1 MKKLILL
8 SFFAVNILNAHAQ
21 VTGLDEKFNS
31 NCAVSGENYPNN
43 WSEYDIYSYPKIA
56 WTCGPTEGR
65 GTLPTT
71 TSPGIM
77 CNNYDDVNFYVDTAW
92 LFTPLLNLN
101 WISGDIYLQFDSK
114 FTNDA
119 ARLSLLVSNNY
130 QVGWPPDTVLNVH
143 TWYDVTSATT
153 PVLGNTGS
161 SDWVTHVVDLTP
173 YKASPMYVA
182 FRYTSNATSSGTW
195 IIDNVLTTQVPFTG
209 VPVVQKNALLLS
221 VVGNSTPDHIKL
233 SYNAPDVATY
243 KLEMYDI
250 MGRIIHQEAINAQLG
265 ASIYDINGLDLHQG
279 MYLLKMDDGANYS
292 IAKVMI
298 R

>member
-8 SFFAVNILNAHAQ
+8 SFFAINILNAHAQ
-21 VTGLDEKFNS
+21 VTGLSEYFNS

-77 CNNYDDVNFYVDTAW
+77 CNNYDGSNFYVDTAW
-92 LFTPLLNLN
+92 LFTPQLNLN
-101 WISGDIYLQFDSK
+101 YYAGNIYLQFDSK

-119 ARLSLLVSNNY
+119 ARLSLLVSNTY
-130 QVGWPPDTVLNVH
+130 QAGWPPDTVLSVH

-153 PVLGNTGS
+153 PVLDNTGS

-209 VPVVQKNALLLS
+209 VPVVQK
-221 VVGNSTPDHIKL
+221 
-233 SYNAPDVATY
+233 
-243 KLEMYDI
+243 
-250 MGRIIHQEAINAQLG
+250 IH
-265 ASIYDINGLDLHQG
+265 YY
-279 MYLLKMDDGANYS
+279 YL
-292 IAKVMI
+292 
-298 R
+298 